1 MTQFLIAGIPESV
14 QNFLPLI
21 GIVIVF
27 YLFFIRPQSKQR
39 KETQGLL
46 DDMKKGDK
54 VVTAGG
60 IHGKM
65 FRDEGN
71 ILVIEIDTNTK
82 IKVEK
87 SSISLELTKAARESK
102 PVEKV

>member
-1 MTQFLIAGIPESV
+1 MTPFLIAGIPESI
-14 QNFLPLI
+14 QSFLPLI

-46 DDMKKGDK
+46 DDLKKGDIL
-54 VVTAGG
+54 VTAGG

-65 FRDEGN
+65 LKDNGST
-71 ILVIEIDTNTK
+71 LVVEVDTHTK
-82 IKVEK
+82 MKVEK
-87 SSISLELTKAARESK
+87 SSISLELTKAARENK
-102 PVEKV
+102 TTDKI

>member
-1 MTQFLIAGIPESV
+1 MTQFLIAGIPESI
-14 QNFLPLI
+14 QSFLPLI

-27 YLFFIRPQSKQR
+27 YLFFIRPQNKQR

-46 DDMKKGDK
+46 DDMKKGDIL
-54 VVTAGG
+54 VTAGG

-65 FRDEGN
+65 LKDNGN
-71 ILVIEIDTNTK
+71 TLVIEIDTHSK

-87 SSISLELTKAARESK
+87 SSISLELTKTAREAK
-102 PVEKV
+102 TVDKV